1 MVETREADK
10 QLKIQ
15 ELKKSQE
22 VSIEKFKAKFQT
34 SDKFKSSLSIIA
46 IVVIVFSILVIITPD
61 IFKILSY
68 CKKSIRK
75 EPIDKTKNQV
85 KLIKNATDHY
95 SKQVE
100 AGFKLNSV

>member
-68 CKKSIRK
+68 CKKLKDSIR
-75 EPIDKTKNQV
+75 TKN
-85 KLIKNATDHY
+85 KKFFSYLF
-95 SKQVE
+95 S
-100 AGFKLNSV
+100 